1 LRRSGGRGE
10 RRPPPHRRCSTA
22 LVPYL
27 YARRVILRC
36 TKRLL
41 DVLGHDR
48 LASVSPEPDA
58 EDWYANLV
66 WIERRKCLLL
76 THSRTLFSVFSPDVR
91 AGALRT
97 TGTLFAQLVATALA
111 DEGLPGDCFGDL
123 AYDEL
128 TVAKTIDRQVFGCMN
143 DLASICEHAAIDAGG
158 LARLD
163 AAQLNQ
169 TLHRIIHRARDYE
182 PPIDALR
189 ERLGS
194 D

>member
-1 LRRSGGRGE
+1 M
-10 RRPPPHRRCSTA
+10 
-22 LVPYL
+22 
-27 YARRVILRC
+27 ILRC

-48 LASVSPEPDA
+48 LASVSPEPGA

-66 WIERRKCLLL
+66 WIERRKCPFL
-76 THSRTLFSVFSPDVR
+76 THSGTLFSVFSPDVR

-97 TGTLFAQLVATALA
+97 TGAFFAQLVATALA

-128 TVAKTIDRQVFGCMN
+128 TVVKTVDRQVLGCMN

-158 LARLD
+158 RPARRY
-163 AAQLNQ
+163 AAQPDPASHHPPRPGL
-169 TLHRIIHRARDYE
+169 RAAD
-182 PPIDALR
+182 
-189 ERLGS
+189 
-194 D
+194 

>member
-1 LRRSGGRGE
+1 M
-10 RRPPPHRRCSTA
+10 
-22 LVPYL
+22 
-27 YARRVILRC
+27 
-36 TKRLL
+36 
-41 DVLGHDR
+41 LGHDR
-48 LASVSPEPDA
+48 LASVSPEPGA

-66 WIERRKCLLL
+66 WIERRKRLFL
-76 THSRTLFSVFSPDVR
+76 THSGTLFSVFSPDVR

-97 TGTLFAQLVATALA
+97 TGALFAQLVATALA
-111 DEGLPGDCFGDL
+111 DEGLPGDCFGD
-123 AYDEL
+123 
-128 TVAKTIDRQVFGCMN
+128 
-143 DLASICEHAAIDAGG
+143 

-182 PPIDALR
+182 PPIDAVR

>member
-1 LRRSGGRGE
+1 
-10 RRPPPHRRCSTA
+10 
-22 LVPYL
+22 
-27 YARRVILRC
+27 
-36 TKRLL
+36 LL

-66 WIERRKCLLL
+66 WIEQRKCLLL
-76 THSRTLFSVFSPDVR
+76 THSGTLSSVFSPNVS
-91 AGALRT
+91 AGALRA

-111 DEGLPGDCFGDL
+111 DEGLPGGCFGDL

-128 TVAKTIDRQVFGCMN
+128 TIAKTGDRQILGCMN
-143 DLASICEHAAIDAGG
+143 DFSSICEHTAINTGG
-158 LARLD
+158 LTRLD
-163 AAQLNQ
+163 AAQLNR
-169 TLHRIIHRARDYE
+169 TLHRIIHRARGYE
-182 PPIDALR
+182 PPIDAVR